1 MALTISN
8 AFTMSKVTPARTPKT
23 LACLPENLNV
33 AQVNKT
39 VKNEKKKKKWITSES
54 LRDGSRIRQKILCGI
69 QCICRIS
76 QISLSHIRFTNLV
89 EHEKVDQQV

>member
-39 VKNEKKKKKWITSES
+39 VKNEKKKKKM
-54 LRDGSRIRQKILCGI
+54 DN
-69 QCICRIS
+69 
-76 QISLSHIRFTNLV
+76 F
-89 EHEKVDQQV
+89 